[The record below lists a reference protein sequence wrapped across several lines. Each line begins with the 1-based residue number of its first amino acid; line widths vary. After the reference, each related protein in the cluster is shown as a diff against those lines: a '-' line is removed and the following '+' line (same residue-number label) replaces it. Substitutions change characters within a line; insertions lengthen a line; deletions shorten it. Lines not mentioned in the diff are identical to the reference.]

1 MIALCCCSPK
11 ASGELAAIL
20 GSQQVKGYV
29 DVEFREVPSFI
40 ITRSGAQRAR
50 GNATIAPVEIVSVG
64 PVGLLFEAD
73 EQGSRSLVPWQN
85 VISITARK
93 EEQ

>member
-20 GSQQVKGYV
+20 GSPQVDGEV
-29 DVEFREVPSFI
+29 EVEFREVPSFI

-50 GNATIAPVEIVSVG
+50 GNTTLTPVGIISVNSL
-64 PVGLLFEAD
+64 GLLFEAD
-73 EQGSRSLVPWQN
+73 ELGSRSLVPWQN

-93 EEQ
+93 EDQ

>member
-1 MIALCCCSPK
+1 MQAK
-11 ASGELAAIL
+11 GE
-20 GSQQVKGYV
+20 V

-50 GNATIAPVEIVSVG
+50 GSATLTPIGILSVNSL
-64 PVGLLFEAD
+64 GLLFEDD
-73 EQGSRSLVPWQN
+73 EQGSLSFVPWQN

-93 EEQ
+93 EDQ